1 MCEGRGQLAIPTA
14 LQALKMLSDIYGHTN
29 VRLTPAFLILAEAAI
44 GESISQSVGRP
55 GMSGGK
61 LSIILPYPVLSCPVL
76 SSLVELGSLTEASQ
90 YLSQAQWAVLKTS
103 DQISP
108 LVKSQLHRNLGQLA
122 AARENYVEAR
132 KHFAEDVSYHMYLTS
147 SCISP
152 PAVM

>member
-61 LSIILPYPVLSCPVL
+61 LSIILPYPVL